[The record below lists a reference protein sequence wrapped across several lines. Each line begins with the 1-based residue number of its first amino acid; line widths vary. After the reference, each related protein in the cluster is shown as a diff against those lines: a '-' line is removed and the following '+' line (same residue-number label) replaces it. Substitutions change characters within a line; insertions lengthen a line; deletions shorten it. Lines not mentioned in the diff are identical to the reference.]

1 MLYPSRSTDPF
12 VAIPFSSFSLSL
24 FLSLSL
30 SSPHHSFMS
39 FRIGNNARFN
49 VNIERGEYRW
59 WTGSY
64 DERAFIRFAKII
76 QNRFFDDGGVESW
89 LVGWLVGWS
98 RVVIIDYRYIVDIL
112 IDIVLGTSVIS
123 FKISYDVIEI
133 IIIGILQNGAS
144 ARKLKISNQ
153 LFCNCFITCTTLF
166 LLILLVLLLKKKKN
180 QSK

>member
-1 MLYPSRSTDPF
+1 MMNERLYDSRKLFKIDFST
-12 VAIPFSSFSLSL
+12 
-24 FLSLSL
+24 
-30 SSPHHSFMS
+30 M
-39 FRIGNNARFN
+39 
-49 VNIERGEYRW
+49 GEL
-59 WTGSY
+59 
-64 DERAFIRFAKII
+64 K
-76 QNRFFDDGGVESW
+76 
-89 LVGWLVGWS
+89 VGWLAGWS

-166 LLILLVLLLKKKKN
+166 LLILLVLLLKKKRTKVN
-180 QSK
+180 RLC

>member
-1 MLYPSRSTDPF
+1 M
-12 VAIPFSSFSLSL
+12 
-24 FLSLSL
+24 
-30 SSPHHSFMS
+30 
-39 FRIGNNARFN
+39 
-49 VNIERGEYRW
+49 
-59 WTGSY
+59 
-64 DERAFIRFAKII
+64 
-76 QNRFFDDGGVESW
+76 
-89 LVGWLVGWS
+89 
-98 RVVIIDYRYIVDIL
+98 IIDYRYIVDIL

-153 LFCNCFITCTTLF
+153 LFCNCFITCTLF